1 MKKVRVNLSG
11 SSIESAIKELE
22 RYKKY
27 ILSKTEELLIE
38 LAKEGVYVAT
48 VEFGKAV
55 YDGTNDVE
63 VRFEQ
68 RENNKAAVIAT
79 GNATL
84 FIEFGTGINYPDS
97 HPLSG
102 ESNMKHGEFGHKLGR
117 LPNGWRYQG
126 DAGTNGEVITQG
138 KYAGWIKT
146 KGNPANMS
154 MYTTERELEQKFTE
168 IAKRVFK
175 ND

>member
-1 MKKVRVNLSG
+1 MKKVRVNLSD
-11 SSIESAIKELE
+11 SSIENAIKELE
-22 RYKKY
+22 RFKKY

-38 LAKEGVYVAT
+38 LAKEGVSVAT

-68 RENNKAAVIAT
+68 RENNKVAVIAT

-97 HPLSG
+97 HPLAG
-102 ESNMKHGEFGHKLGR
+102 ENDIKHGEFGYKLGR
-117 LPNGWRYQG
+117 LQNGWRYQG
-126 DAGTNGEVITQG
+126 DAGTNGEIITQG
-138 KYAGWIKT
+138 KYAGLVKT

-154 MYTTERELEQKFTE
+154 MYNTERELEQKFTE